1 MNRTSETTCRETS
14 SMPDAPRGRG
24 LRGFFTG
31 VGLPVFLLA
40 VAVVYEAFLLA
51 VLFAPPDSGP
61 WSSFAEEFKVWCF
74 SYDPRTG
81 GMEWGA
87 VWVMLLEPFV
97 LAGIVGMIYRRQ
109 LVAHFF
115 GRDGTRPWRSA
126 VAGGI
131 FASVTLYGLVWFGSP
146 DALAGERILPFPGER
161 IRSSISP
168 PEIRLRDHN
177 GEWVDLADLR
187 GDVVLVTGVYATC
200 STACPMILR
209 EVKDLIETLPAE
221 HRGRFHAL
229 ALSLDPHYDTTSMM
243 RAVATAYGFPSP
255 GFHYMNGTPEDMR
268 PLLTHMQFSP
278 ILNEKTGIIDH
289 ANLFILI
296 DASGKIAYRFNLDPR
311 HRPWLQ
317 EAALQL
323 LDEAAA
329 IKSSATAQNKNP
341 SP

>member
-1 MNRTSETTCRETS
+1 MPSSTTLSARS
-14 SMPDAPRGRG
+14 ADPVPPGPRFRG
-24 LRGFFTG
+24 VGAFFSG
-31 VGLPVFLLA
+31 VGLPAFLLA
-40 VAVVYEAFLLA
+40 VAAIYEAFLLA
-51 VLFAPPDSGP
+51 VLFAPPESGP

-87 VWVMLLEPFV
+87 VWVMVFEPVV
-97 LAGIVGMIYRRQ
+97 LAGIVAAIYRR
-109 LVAHFF
+109 LLADHFS
-115 GRDGTRPWRSA
+115 GREGARPWRPAAAGAFSA
-126 VAGGI
+126 AL
-131 FASVTLYGLVWFGSP
+131 ALYGLVRFGAP
-146 DALAGERILPFPGER
+146 DAPGSDGLPPFPGER
-161 IRSSISP
+161 IRSSIAP

-177 GEWVDLADLR
+177 GELVDLAALR
-187 GDVVLVTGVYATC
+187 GDVVLITGVYATC

-209 EVKDLIETLPAE
+209 EVKNLIEALPGH

-229 ALSLDPHYDTTSMM
+229 ALSLDPQYDTSGMM

-255 GFHYMNGTPEDMR
+255 GFHYLNGAPEEMH

-278 ILNEKTGIIDH
+278 VLNEKTGAIDH

-296 DASGKIAYRFNLDPR
+296 DAAGRIAYRFNLDPR
-311 HRPWLQ
+311 HRPWLR

-329 IKSSATAQNKNP
+329 ESSPARSAP
-341 SP
+341 PES